1 MYASSGQQCFL
12 TKGIFSVR
20 SDSDCDC
27 ALPYRGER
35 LSYQLESLFR
45 SAVGFISVRNE
56 LCLVKSLIFLGCLC
70 LNIT

>member
-1 MYASSGQQCFL
+1 MFFNQ
-12 TKGIFSVR
+12 GIFSVR

-56 LCLVKSLIFLGCLC
+56 LLFSEVTDIPRMSVSKHNLV
-70 LNIT
+70 